1 MGMHAFLNF
10 RPPLLAALM
19 CVSAFCQE
27 PAIMKTVRRLYDGQT
42 ALEARF
48 DLHILWKVRE
58 KEESKTGKLFLAPGD
73 KFRVELGASTWVS
86 NGRTYWEASRDK
98 NTVQVIIKGAS
109 EIDRSMLPSQIVQ
122 RYVKNHGYTLKETL
136 GPLTVVACKADSA
149 SKTPEAERVELS
161 IDSKTGTIKTLLVV
175 DKNGNESAYRFKK
188 TEFPANIPESAFDY
202 AIPKGA
208 SILDM
213 RNQ

>member
-1 MGMHAFLNF
+1 MVMHAFLNF
-10 RPPLLAALM
+10 RAWALVALM
-19 CVSAFCQE
+19 VGSAFCQE
-27 PAIMKTVRRLYDGQT
+27 PAIMNTVRRLYDGH
-42 ALEARF
+42 APLKARF

-58 KEESKTGKLFLAPGD
+58 KEESKTGQLVLAPGD
-73 KFRVELGASTWVS
+73 KFRVELGASTWVC

-98 NTVQVIIKGAS
+98 NAVQVVIKEAS
-109 EIDRSMLPSQIVQ
+109 QIDRSMLPSQVVET
-122 RYVKNHGYTLKETL
+122 YLKNHGHTLKETK
-136 GPLTVVACKADSA
+136 GPLIVVACTADSM
-149 SKTPEAERVELS
+149 SKTPDAERVELS
-161 IDSKTGTIKTLLVV
+161 VDSKTGIIKTLLVV

-188 TEFPANIPESAFDY
+188 TEFPANIPASAFDY